1 MEDFE
6 VKAIRVWMRSIMDV
20 KDWTPNKWA
29 TLSGTSPT
37 NITRFLNGSKF
48 VPSSKTIAKLAA
60 VAGSSP
66 DLGGQ
71 SLTNFSS
78 QSVQYF
84 CAISCERIGEMTVH
98 DVKGD
103 LVAYKF
109 DRELT
114 PYGLAQGD
122 TLVVR
127 KQTKFETGDTV
138 VHRWLDNGLTSCTCQ
153 ACQKEADNREELG
166 KDGRMNLKHG
176 LGLGIKIKGHNEI
189 WKARR
194 KAAVSLND
202 VEIIGKLVQIIKN
215 LE

>member
-20 KDWTPNKWA
+20 KEWTPNKWA

-71 SLTNFSS
+71 SLTDFSS
-78 QSVQYF
+78 QSVQYI
-84 CAISCERIGEMTVH
+84 CAIRCERLGEMTVH

-103 LVAYKF
+103 LIAYRFNK
-109 DRELT
+109 DLT
-114 PYGLAQGD
+114 AYGLNNGD

-138 VHRWLDNGLTSCTCQ
+138 VHEWLDNGLIDKLDSMESHAQ
-153 ACQKEADNREELG
+153 
-166 KDGRMNLKHG
+166 GRSAI
-176 LGLGIKIKGHNEI
+176 GLGIKIKGHNEI
-189 WKARR
+189 WKTKR
-194 KAAVSLND
+194 KFAVSLND
-202 VEIIGKLVQIIKN
+202 VKVIGKLVQIIKN
-215 LE
+215 FE

>member
-20 KDWTPNKWA
+20 KEWTPNKWA

-84 CAISCERIGEMTVH
+84 CAISCERLGEMTVYN
-98 DVKGD
+98 VKGD
-103 LVAYKF
+103 LVAYRF

-114 PYGLAQGD
+114 AYGLSAGD
-122 TLVVR
+122 TLIVR
-127 KQTKFETGDTV
+127 KQTKFETGDTII
-138 VHRWLDNGLTSCTCQ
+138 HEWLDNGLRM
-153 ACQKEADNREELG
+153 KLNEDNLPIKKSLIG
-166 KDGRMNLKHG
+166 V
-176 LGLGIKIKGHNEI
+176 GIKIKGHNEM
-189 WKARR
+189 WKTRR

-202 VEIIGKLVQIIKN
+202 IKPIGKLVQIIKN
-215 LE
+215 FE

>member
-20 KDWTPNKWA
+20 KEWTPNRWA

-37 NITRFLNGSKF
+37 NITRFLSGSKF

-84 CAISCERIGEMTVH
+84 CAKSCERIGEMTVH

-114 PYGLAQGD
+114 PYGLAEGD

-138 VHRWLDNGLTSCTCQ
+138 VHTWLDNGL
-153 ACQKEADNREELG
+153 REELG
-166 KDGRMNLKHG
+166 KDGRMNLRHG
-176 LGLGIKIKGHNEI
+176 VGLGIKIKGHNEI
-189 WKARR
+189 WKTRR
-194 KAAVSLND
+194 KAAVSLSD
-202 VEIIGKLVQIIKN
+202 VEIVGKLVQIIKN
-215 LE
+215 FE

>member
-20 KDWTPNKWA
+20 KEWTPNKWA

-71 SLTNFSS
+71 SLTDFSS
-78 QSVQYF
+78 QSVQYI
-84 CAISCERIGEMTVH
+84 CALSCERLGEMTVH

-103 LVAYKF
+103 LIAYRFNK
-109 DRELT
+109 DLT
-114 PYGLAQGD
+114 AYGLNNGD

-127 KQTKFETGDTV
+127 RQNKFETGDTV
-138 VHRWLDNGLTSCTCQ
+138 VHEWLDNGLV
-153 ACQKEADNREELG
+153 DEL
-166 KDGRMNLKHG
+166 DDMESHPQGRSAV
-176 LGLGIKIKGHNEI
+176 GLGIKMKGHNEI
-189 WKARR
+189 WKTKR

-202 VEIIGKLVQIIKN
+202 VKVIGKLVQIIKN
-215 LE
+215 FE

>member
-1 MEDFE
+1 MEDLE

-20 KDWTPNKWA
+20 KEWTPNKWA

-71 SLTNFSS
+71 SISNFSS
-78 QSVQYF
+78 QKVQLI
-84 CAISCERIGEMTVH
+84 CAISCERLGEMTVY

-103 LVAYKF
+103 LLAYRF

-114 PYGLAQGD
+114 AYGLSAGD

-127 KQTKFETGDTV
+127 KQSKFETGDTII
-138 VHRWLDNGLTSCTCQ
+138 HEWLDNGL
-153 ACQKEADNREELG
+153 
-166 KDGRMNLKHG
+166 RMEVDENGMPVKRSAI
-176 LGLGIKIKGHNEI
+176 GLGIKIKGHNEM
-189 WKARR
+189 WKSRR
-194 KAAVSLND
+194 KAVVSLND
-202 VEIIGKLVQIIKN
+202 VAIIGKLVQIIKN
-215 LE
+215 FE